1 MCFVCFVRCALCV
14 GVVVVGVVV
23 VDVVVVVVV
32 AVPVSVIVVGV
43 IPAAF
48 LLGSV
53 VAENSQIGGGFACF
67 YNSRSKKTVFSRSEA
82 QNHVFAMFF
91 ASSNKKYGIYSVF

>member
-1 MCFVCFVRCALCV
+1 MRCALCV

-53 VAENSQIGGGFACF
+53 VAENSQIGGGFSCF
-67 YNSRSKKTVFSRSEA
+67 YNSRSKKPFLAGRKPKITVFPI
-82 QNHVFAMFF
+82 FF
-91 ASSNKKYGIYSVF
+91 ASSNKKYGI